1 MKIIKKLISQ
11 KIILFTLALIFNS
24 CGIYVQY
31 DYDSDVNFNDYD
43 SYSFYQPDIDK
54 VKISDL
60 DKKRI
65 LKSLDSGLKS
75 KGMERSDSPD
85 LLVTFKTQSR
95 ERIYINNYM
104 PYGYGWF
111 PFFYHHNYHSTYWR
125 TQGTLYINFIDNKNQ
140 QLVWQ
145 GRGDGILNE
154 YSKDRDKMIGNFVSR
169 ILENF
174 HTTVD

>member
-1 MKIIKKLISQ
+1 
-11 KIILFTLALIFNS
+11 
-24 CGIYVQY
+24 
-31 DYDSDVNFNDYD
+31 
-43 SYSFYQPDIDK
+43 
-54 VKISDL
+54 
-60 DKKRI
+60 
-65 LKSLDSGLKS
+65 
-75 KGMERSDSPD
+75 MERSDSPD
-85 LLVTFKTQSR
+85 LLVTFETQSR

-111 PFFYHHNYHSTYWR
+111 PFFYHHNYPSTYSR

-174 HTTVD
+174 PPTVD